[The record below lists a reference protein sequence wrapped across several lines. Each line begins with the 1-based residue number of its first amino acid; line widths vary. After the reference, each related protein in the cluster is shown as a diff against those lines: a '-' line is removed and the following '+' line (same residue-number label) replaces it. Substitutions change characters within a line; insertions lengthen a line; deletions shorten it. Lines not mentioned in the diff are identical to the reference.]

1 MEMDCLGDYPRL
13 GHNSTISIA
22 SYLFGGSCLNLQPD
36 EAKTP
41 ALLQYVIWTYL
52 IA

>member
-13 GHNSTISIA
+13 GDNSTISIA
-22 SYLFGGSCLNLQPD
+22 SYLFGESCHIDRQPD
-36 EAKTP
+36 EAK
-41 ALLQYVIWTYL
+41 AQYVIWTYL

>member
-13 GHNSTISIA
+13 GDNSTISIA
-22 SYLFGGSCLNLQPD
+22 SYLFGESCHIDRQPD
-36 EAKTP
+36 EAKS
-41 ALLQYVIWTYL
+41 QYVIWTYL